1 MSEQIVEELQEPT
14 QEQEAAQ
21 VTRPERQ
28 RWFSAFPTGT
38 LAILS
43 GTCSGIG
50 LGSLGL
56 ERLAMFVTEQPSF
69 GQMLDL
75 PLPFISAPLG
85 VGALALALLAAWSDL
100 KVASGAIALAL
111 SYWALT
117 WYLWPAGF

>member
-1 MSEQIVEELQEPT
+1 MSEQIVEELQE
-14 QEQEAAQ
+14 QEDAQ
-21 VTRPERQ
+21 APRPPRQ

-56 ERLAMFVTEQPSF
+56 ERLAMFVTKQPSF
-69 GQMLDL
+69 GQMLEL

-100 KVASGAIALAL
+100 KVASGALALAL

-117 WYLWPAGF
+117 WFLWPVGF